1 METYRGL
8 GIGDGVCLGQARVVR
23 GGTYRPAAKEGATPR
38 NAQEGW
44 AAYEAARRRAV
55 AALEQLVQESREA
68 LGAEQAA
75 IFEVQAMML
84 QDEDFSLA
92 VRREIEDG
100 QDVETAI
107 QHAVHK
113 TMRVF
118 EGMDDAY
125 LRERAADVRDVG
137 HLVVEQLYGRAE
149 EMVCAEEEPCILCAM
164 DLSPAQTARLD
175 RNMVLGFITA
185 HGSTISHTAILA
197 RSMGIPALL
206 GVGEAALNAMED
218 GMVVALDATA
228 GECYLSPDEAM
239 VSALRGRQAA
249 LSEAK
254 RQREHYRGRPTQ
266 TASGRR
272 VHLYANAALPE
283 DVEDVLAADAEGIGL
298 FRSEFLYLGRQ
309 TPPDEEEQYK
319 IYKDILT
326 RMQGRRVIVRTL
338 DIGADKQAAC
348 LPGERK
354 EDNPALG
361 CRAVR
366 HSLLYP
372 ALFLTQARALLRASA
387 HGKLSVMFP
396 LISSTEELRGVL
408 SLWERAK
415 SEVKDAAPIELGI
428 MIETPAAALISDR
441 LAQMVD
447 FFSIGT
453 NDLTQ
458 YTLAMDRQN
467 ETLQP
472 FYRPHHPAILA
483 LIRMTVE
490 HAHTAG
496 IWVGLC
502 GELGADLTMTETLI
516 GMGLDELSI
525 APSQILALREKIAG
539 ISSST

>member
-8 GIGDGVCLGQARVVR
+8 GIGDGVCVGQARVVR
-23 GGTYRPAAKEGATPR
+23 EGTYRQAVKTASTPQ
-38 NAQEGW
+38 NAQERW
-44 AAYEAARRRAV
+44 EIYQAACRRAV
-55 AALEQLVQESREA
+55 AALEQLMGERREE

-84 QDEDFSLA
+84 QDEDFSFT

-100 QDVETAI
+100 RDVETAI
-107 QHAVHK
+107 QHAVQK
-113 TMRVF
+113 TMRMF
-118 EGMDDAY
+118 EGMSDAY

-137 HLVVEQLYGRAE
+137 QLVIEQLYGHTQEAW
-149 EMVCAEEEPCILCAM
+149 CAWEEPCILCAL

-175 RNMVLGFITA
+175 RKKVLGFITA
-185 HGSTISHTAILA
+185 HGSSTSHTAILA

-206 GVGEAALNAMED
+206 GVGEAALHAMED
-218 GMVVALDATA
+218 GRTVALDAQA
-228 GECYLSPDEAM
+228 GECYLSPDEATLA
-239 VSALRGRQAA
+239 ALRRRQAA
-249 LSEAK
+249 LSET
-254 RQREHYRGRPTQ
+254 QRERELYRGRPTL

-309 TPPDEEEQYK
+309 TPPDEEEQYE
-319 IYKDILT
+319 IYRDILT

-372 ALFLTQARALLRASA
+372 ALFLAQARALLRASV

-396 LISSTEELRGVL
+396 LISSEEELRGML

-467 ETLQP
+467 EMLRP
-472 FYRPHHPAILA
+472 FYRPYHPAILA

-539 ISSST
+539 ISPST